1 MKAVRF
7 SANDYFRYHLK
18 DKQTNILTPA
28 RQGLAGALTGVVQL
42 VVTVPMEL
50 LKIQL
55 QDAGRV
61 ARMGT
66 QSTGQA
72 PLHKMSA
79 LKIAA
84 DLIRSKGLFGLYK
97 GTIPAMCRDVP
108 FCAIYFPLVEKLQ
121 SLGPRKTDG
130 SGDAKFYWS
139 FGCGLAAAS
148 FTAWFVTPADIMKTR
163 IQTIH
168 KGAAGDKVYSSI
180 FDAFLDI
187 LKTEGPR
194 AFYKGGACRILV
206 IAPSY
211 AVIQSLYYLGVA
223 EWLLGIE
230 KDTKIIKK

>member
-1 MKAVRF
+1 MYSSISDAIKKIYTAEGVRGLYQGAGVVIVLITPMKAVRF

-66 QSTGQA
+66 QS
-72 PLHKMSA
+72 S
-79 LKIAA
+79 
-84 DLIRSKGLFGLYK
+84 
-97 GTIPAMCRDVP
+97 
-108 FCAIYFPLVEKLQ
+108 
-121 SLGPRKTDG
+121 
-130 SGDAKFYWS
+130 DAKFYWS